1 MTILAEALNTS
12 KAVFFAH
19 KDKCDKCK
27 NMVMHKTST
36 LQNLCYT
43 GTLLYKELL
52 KAEDAIVKNDN
63 AKKQAKI
70 NKEIRRQAFKELA

>member
-1 MTILAEALNTS
+1 MTILVEALVTS

-19 KDKCDKCK
+19 KNVCDKCK

-36 LQNLCYT
+36 LQNLCYE
-43 GTLLYKELL
+43 GTLLYKSLL